1 MTLESGVTG
10 GFGPLSFGGG
20 ALIDP
25 VAIHQLL
32 GATMLGGAIILFG
45 AGYAVLL
52 ALSRLNRS
60 LFLSRTSLVCYGGL
74 AASTV
79 GLTVLLNLWGWW
91 LALVILL
98 LVGYFIAPRF
108 IWRLSVAVHGD
119 EPDSSGEVDRD

>member
-1 MTLESGVTG
+1 M
-10 GFGPLSFGGG
+10 
-20 ALIDP
+20 IDP

-52 ALSRLNRS
+52 AVARLKGS
-60 LFLSRTSLVCYGGL
+60 ALLGRTSLVCYGGL
-74 AASTV
+74 AASTA

-108 IWRLSVAVHGD
+108 IWRLSEAVHGD
-119 EPDSSGEVDRD
+119 HAESTGETDRE